1 MSIGKLFNLPFYIRL
16 AIVLVIIIA
25 LWVIAAIGKP
35 VFSPLMVA
43 LLFAVLLL
51 PLANW
56 MENRLHFSRAS
67 AAIVSVLALLVVIS
81 SVTYLLGS
89 QLASLSTEWPQLK
102 TQLSSALGSLEVW
115 IGNTFHVQHQK
126 QLTYIHDATDSLLNS
141 STTILSTAVVSVS
154 SIILFWVFILLYTFF
169 ILFYRRL
176 LVRFITVA
184 FTEKYMDV
192 IAEIIREVRN
202 VIRGYIVG
210 LSLEM
215 AIVAALAMIIFLLIG
230 IKYVIFLALIVGI
243 FNLIPYVG
251 IFTALLISMIVTFS
265 TSDLRHTLLVGGGI
279 VLIHLFDSN
288 ILMPR
293 IVGSHVR
300 INPLFVVLGVV
311 SGELLWGVTGMFLA
325 IPYLAIAKVIFDRV
339 EGLQPWGILLGEE
352 EATPRKIKRLQRWMK
367 KKGKTEVRSPKTE
380 ERSS

>member
-1 MSIGKLFNLPFYIRL
+1 MPIRSLFNLPFYIRL
-16 AIVLVIIIA
+16 VIVLVIIVA
-25 LWVIAAIGKP
+25 LWVIAEVGKP

-43 LLFAVLLL
+43 FLFAVLLL
-51 PLANW
+51 PLATW
-56 MENRLHFSRAS
+56 MENRLHFSRAV
-67 AAIVSVLALLVVIS
+67 AAIVAVLGLLVVIS

-89 QLASLSTEWPQLK
+89 QLASLSREWPQLK
-102 TQLSSALGSLEVW
+102 IQLSSAFTGLEDWV
-115 IGNTFHVQHQK
+115 GNKFHIQQQK

-184 FTEKYMDV
+184 FTEKYADI

-202 VIRGYIVG
+202 IIRGYIVG

-215 AIVAALAMIIFLLIG
+215 GIVAALAMIIFLLIG
-230 IKYVIFLALIVGI
+230 IKYVILLALIVGI

-265 TSDLRHTLLVGGGI
+265 TSDLRHTLLVGGAI

-352 EATPRKIKRLQRWMK
+352 ESTPKKIKPLQRWMK
-367 KKGKTEVRSPKTE
+367 RKERSRKSEVGSPKSE
-380 ERSS
+380 V

>member
-1 MSIGKLFNLPFYIRL
+1 MSIRNYFNLPFSVRL
-16 AIVLVIIIA
+16 AVALVIIIS
-25 LWVIAAIGKP
+25 LWVIAEVGRP
-35 VFSPLMVA
+35 VFSPLMIA
-43 LLFAVLLL
+43 LLFAFLLL

-56 MENRLHFSRAS
+56 MERRLHWSRAV
-67 AAIVSVLALLVVIS
+67 AAIVSAVGLLVVIL

-89 QLASLSTEWPQLK
+89 QLASLSSEWPQLK
-102 TQLSSALGSLEVW
+102 TQLLSASTNLEDWVRVR
-115 IGNTFHVQHQK
+115 FHIQQQK
-126 QLTYIHDATDSLLNS
+126 QQSYIHNATDALLNS
-141 STTILSTAVVSVS
+141 STTILSSAVVSVS
-154 SIILFWVFILLYTFF
+154 TVILFWVFILLYTFF

-176 LVRFITVA
+176 LVRFLTVA
-184 FTEKYMDV
+184 FTKKYTDV
-192 IAEIIREVRN
+192 IAEIIREVRS

-215 AIVAALAMIIFLLIG
+215 AIVAALAMIAFLFIG
-230 IKYVIFLALIVGI
+230 IKYVILLALIVGI

-251 IFTALLISMIVTFS
+251 IFTALLISLIVTFS
-265 TSDLRHTLLVGGGI
+265 TSDLRQTLFVGGAII
-279 VLIHLFDSN
+279 VIHLFDSN

-311 SGELLWGVTGMFLA
+311 SGELLWGITGMFLA

-352 EATPRKIKRLQRWMK
+352 EHTPKKIKPLQRWMK
-367 KKGKTEVRSPKTE
+367 RKNEKSQHSVDPPPKD
-380 ERSS
+380 